1 MAASYDLGTASAK
14 VVIDYDG
21 SSVTRA
27 TTDFNK
33 LGGAVTDAT
42 TKVVDAEPL
51 LRQLSQTA
59 LIAGAA
65 IATGLGYAVKTA
77 GDFEFGLSAI
87 KAVSGATAKEMDL
100 ISEAALRIGKETAFS
115 ATDAASAMEE
125 LVKAGIS
132 VESVLGGAAD
142 ATVSLAA
149 AGSIQLPEAASI
161 VAASLNQF
169 KLSAEETANVA
180 DVLAGAANASATGVS
195 EVGMALSFAGP
206 AANAAGVSFEE
217 SATMIALFANNG
229 IDGMKAG
236 TALRAMLTQLQP
248 STEGAAT
255 AMEELGLITKDGS
268 NVFYDAQ
275 GNIKSMEEIVGLLRG
290 AFSGLSEQQMVAYSE
305 TIFGREQLSAM
316 AAVVS
321 TSAEEYDKLSAAIAG
336 TSAADVAA
344 TRMDNF
350 QGSLEELRGSVET
363 LVIGL
368 GDVLLP
374 IVNDLVEQI
383 QVGVDWF
390 ASLDKGVQTTVVTVA
405 AIAAGGLLLVGVLGQ
420 MSLGL
425 LALRT
430 NLLLATGATTLFG
443 NAGALATIKA
453 GLVSA
458 ATGIW
463 SAAQWVLNSALWANP
478 LTWIIAGIVAL
489 IAAIV
494 WVATQTTFFQD
505 AWTVM
510 VQAVTAAWETLVSW
524 FQTSVEAVAGFFTW
538 LWEQMVAIWDGILAA
553 VKPVIDWFQTYVQPL
568 IQAII
573 DFIVKLFNFLWSA
586 IVWYWTTIFN
596 TIVGVVQAVSDFI
609 ASVWGA
615 IINFVRPIFDA
626 VWKFISGVWT
636 NIYNTVAGIVQ
647 NVVSF
652 VQRVW
657 NTIVSIVS
665 TIFTNVYNA
674 IKNPLDDALEF
685 IMGIKDKIV
694 GFFTGAGQWLVDAG
708 KNIINGLIKG
718 IENALKGLT
727 DMFKFITDLI
737 PESKGPPA
745 KDKKLLVENGGLI
758 MQGLINGI
766 RGEIPA
772 LRGML
777 GDVTMGISGDVSS
790 RLSGAGGAAG
800 GEAKTFNYY
809 AAAGGAQLSGQEDLL
824 LAMRRSRMVVPGWA

>member
-27 TTDFNK
+27 TTDFDK
-33 LGGAVTDAT
+33 LGVAVTKAST
-42 TKVVDAEPL
+42 QVVNAEPL

-65 IATGLGYAVKTA
+65 VATGLGLAVKTA

-115 ATDAASAMEE
+115 ATDAATAMEE

-142 ATVSLAA
+142 ATVALAA
-149 AGSIQLPEAASI
+149 AGSIDLPEAAAI
-161 VAASLNQF
+161 VSASLNQF
-169 KLSAEETANVA
+169 KLTAAETANVA

-195 EVGMALSFAGP
+195 EVGLAMSFAGP
-206 AANAAGVSFEE
+206 AANAAGATFEE
-217 SATMIALFANNG
+217 AATMIALFANNG
-229 IDGMKAG
+229 IDGAKAG

-248 STEGAAT
+248 TTKTAANL
-255 AMEELGLITKDGS
+255 MSELGLITKDGS

-275 GNIKSMEEIVGLLRG
+275 GNLKSMEEVVGLLRN
-290 AFSGLSEQQMVAYSE
+290 AFTGLTEEQMISYTTA
-305 TIFGREQLSAM
+305 IFGREQLSAM
-316 AAVVS
+316 AAVVG
-321 TSAEEYDKLSAAIAG
+321 TSAEEYDKLAAAIAG

-350 QGSLEELRGSVET
+350 QGALEELKGSVET

-368 GDVLLP
+368 GQVLLP
-374 IVNDLVEQI
+374 VITDIVGQI
-383 QVGVDWF
+383 QGAVDWF

-405 AIAAGGLLLVGVLGQ
+405 AISAGALLLVGVLGQ

-443 NAGALATIKA
+443 NAGAIATIKA

-458 ATGIW
+458 ATSIW
-463 SAAQWVLNSALWANP
+463 SAAQWALNAAFWANP

-510 VQAVTAAWETLVSW
+510 VQGVTAAWETLVSW
-524 FQTSVEAVAGFFTW
+524 FQVSVEAVAGFFTW

-568 IQAII
+568 IQAIV

-586 IVWYWTTIFN
+586 VVWYWTTIFN
-596 TIVGVVQAVSDFI
+596 AIITVVKAVSDFI

-615 IINFVRPIFDA
+615 IIDFVRPIFDA
-626 VWKFISGVWT
+626 IWKFISGVWT
-636 NIYNTVAGIVQ
+636 NIYNTVSGIVQ

-652 VQRVW
+652 IQKVW
-657 NTIVSIVS
+657 TAIVKIVSD
-665 TIFTNVYNA
+665 IFTNVYNS
-674 IKNPLDDALEF
+674 IKKPLDDALSF

-718 IENALKGLT
+718 IENSLKGLT

-777 GDVTMGISGDVSS
+777 GDVTMGISGDVGA
-790 RLSGAGGAAG
+790 RLSGAVAAN
-800 GEAKTFNYY
+800 ADSNRTFNYY
-809 AAAGGAQLSGQEDLL
+809 AAPGGAQLGGQEDLL